1 MARELKFER
10 SIIELNKKIREMK
23 NATDKNGDADLSN
36 KIRFLEERAERLEE
50 NFYRNA
56 DRWLKIELSRLEH
69 RPQMLDYVELVFNDY
84 IELSGDRLFGDD
96 KAVLGGLARIDG
108 RRVMVVGNQKGR
120 GLKGRL
126 MRNFGMPHPEGYRK
140 AMRLMRLAERFEL
153 PLITIVD
160 TPGAYP
166 GVAAEE
172 RGQSLALAESMF
184 TMATLRTP
192 ILTVIIGEAGSGG
205 ALALAVADR
214 VLMMENA
221 TYTVSSPEACA
232 SILWKDHT
240 MKETAAEALKPTA
253 EDNLSLGLIDGVITE
268 PRGGAHRDK
277 NAAAELFKQA
287 VVENLREIME
297 IDMETRLLNR
307 YERFR
312 RVGIYHEPNGPNHTE
327 ESHIGNETEE

>member
-10 SIIELNKKIREMK
+10 SIIELNKKIKEMK
-23 NATDKNGDADLSN
+23 NVSGQADNSELFQ
-36 KIRFLEERAERLEE
+36 KIRFLEERAFRLEE
-50 NFYRNA
+50 NFYQGA
-56 DRWLKIELSRLEH
+56 DRWLKIELSRLEN
-69 RPQMLDYVELVFNDY
+69 RPQMLDYVELVFSDY
-84 IELSGDRLFGDD
+84 VELSGDRLFGDD
-96 KAVLGGLARIDG
+96 QAVLGGFARIDSQ
-108 RRVMVVGNQKGR
+108 RVMLVGNQKGR

-140 AMRLMRLAERFEL
+140 AMRLMRLAERFQL

-166 GVAAEE
+166 GVEAEE
-172 RGQSLALAESMF
+172 RGQTVALAESMF
-184 TMATLRTP
+184 TMATLGTP
-192 ILTVIIGEAGSGG
+192 IITVIIGEAGSGG

-232 SILWKDHT
+232 TILWKDRT

-253 EDNLSLGLIDGVITE
+253 TDNLSLELIDGIIEE
-268 PRGGAHRDK
+268 PLGGAHRDK
-277 NAAAELFKQA
+277 SSAAEFFKKA
-287 VVENLREIME
+287 VVESLREVME
-297 IDMETRLLNR
+297 MDMETLLKER

-312 RVGIYHEPNGPNHTE
+312 RVGIYHDPA
-327 ESHIGNETEE
+327 ESVG